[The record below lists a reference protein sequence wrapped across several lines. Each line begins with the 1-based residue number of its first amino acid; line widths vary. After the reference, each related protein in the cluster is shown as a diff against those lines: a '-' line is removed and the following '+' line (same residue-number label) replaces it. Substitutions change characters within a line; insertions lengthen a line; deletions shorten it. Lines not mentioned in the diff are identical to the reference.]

1 MKSFLVGGAFAVLLV
16 SAARESGV
24 PGAQLHKRPL
34 HINEHSVAQRAS
46 HRAAQRRKPR
56 ETKPMDF
63 AEFDWSK
70 LEAERAKSKKPWL
83 AFIDNSTMTC
93 GVYRLAKGSKDG
105 QSPHA
110 LDEVYYVVS
119 GKAKFKAG
127 DKTVDCKP
135 GSVLFVKAKVEHR
148 FFDIE
153 EDLTTLVF
161 FSKVKPKAEGKDKRD

>member
-1 MKSFLVGGAFAVLLV
+1 MKAILLGSALLFL
-16 SAARESGV
+16 AATSES
-24 PGAQLHKRPL
+24 PLSLAQQGRTQRP
-34 HINEHSVAQRAS
+34 
-46 HRAAQRRKPR
+46 KPK
-56 ETKPMDF
+56 EKKAMDF
-63 AEFDWSK
+63 AAFDWSK
-70 LEAERAKSKKPWL
+70 LEAERAETKKPWL
-83 AFIDNSTMTC
+83 EFVNNETMTC

-105 QSPHA
+105 QSPHE

-135 GSVLFVKAKVEHR
+135 GSVLFVKAKLEHR

-161 FSKVKPKAEGKDKRD
+161 FSKAKPPKAKGEKRDD